1 MVRAVVL
8 VAILLAATSAFGQ
21 VENNL
26 VDVSGGYALG
36 SGSGL
41 TANGWYGDVGIR
53 AYKSLYV
60 VGGVAGLYYSTTQV
74 VSGQSVQASANSFNV
89 GGGPRVFLTR
99 RHPVVSPFVDVLLS
113 FNHANAEARNL
124 TTGQQAAL
132 TMNGF
137 GLDIGGGAQ
146 FRINKTFS
154 IRVRPGYSMSRT
166 EGETSSSFL
175 LLSGVV
181 LHFGE

>member
-8 VAILLAATSAFGQ
+8 VVILLAATSAFAQ

-53 AYKSLYV
+53 AHKSLYV

-74 VSGQSVQASANSFNV
+74 VSGQSVKATANSYNI

-99 RHPVVSPFVDVLLS
+99 RDSVVSPFVDVLLS
-113 FNHANAEARNL
+113 FSHASAEATNL
-124 TTGQQAAL
+124 GTGQQATV

-154 IRVRPGYSMSRT
+154 IRVRPGYSMSRAG
-166 EGETSSSFL
+166 GETSSGFL

-181 LHFGE
+181 FHFGE